1 VLLLF
6 RMIQIQD
13 GRPAWHL
20 IDRDIFNFFMNPT
33 SHEVTRLARNIVF
46 FFYFNYNVLSIN
58 NKNYVYHC
66 QNFLMF

>member
-33 SHEVTRLARNIVF
+33 SHEVTRLARNTVF
-46 FFYFNYNVLSIN
+46 FFTLITMYCQSIT
-58 NKNYVYHC
+58 KT
-66 QNFLMF
+66 MFTIVRTF